1 MDALI
6 MHHFYHSIVNF
17 DVTRSLYIQALLAMQ
32 AANEYTDGL
41 SYFQLAVLASYAQK
55 IAKTYISTLYPA
67 YQAAADNLRIP
78 FWDWGV
84 SPSMPS
90 IINVPTVSIVLPS
103 GTTTYVNNPLF
114 RYNFQNKPL
123 NQQQF
128 PPGDSDGYMA
138 QYNWTVRNPDYSG
151 DGQSDFNAANMNL
164 ENAGLGDQVVSC
176 FLVSSSSA
184 LSHGICGG
192 IELRI
197 KKKEHNADE
206 GNDSGQQL

>member
-1 MDALI
+1 
-6 MHHFYHSIVNF
+6 
-17 DVTRSLYIQALLAMQ
+17 
-32 AANEYTDGL
+32 
-41 SYFQLAVLASYAQK
+41 
-55 IAKTYISTLYPA
+55 
-67 YQAAADNLRIP
+67 
-78 FWDWGV
+78 
-84 SPSMPS
+84 
-90 IINVPTVSIVLPS
+90 
-103 GTTTYVNNPLF
+103 
-114 RYNFQNKPL
+114 
-123 NQQQF
+123 
-128 PPGDSDGYMA
+128 MA